1 MSALGEGMIEFK
13 TVERIVQDGKFVM
26 IIKYVDGE
34 LVGAT
39 EKFIRGDFQEQENIF
54 DKLDI

>member
-1 MSALGEGMIEFK
+1 MIEFK